1 MASDIKE
8 TKLAQLK
15 FDSVDERQK
24 WVDNLRVL
32 PHKAIESKVYQLP
45 TFKLFYSITKLV
57 DKILIRATNDK
68 FVYID
73 MYESLYFLEDSSI
86 YVKHRNAKTYRGK
99 SDNANGVFTVFLV
112 SYKISLKVNK
122 VCGNFL
128 RQGN

>member
-1 MASDIKE
+1 M
-8 TKLAQLK
+8 
-15 FDSVDERQK
+15 
-24 WVDNLRVL
+24 

-86 YVKHRNAKTYRGK
+86 HVKHRNAKTYRGK
-99 SDNANGVFTVFLV
+99 SDNANGVSPVFVV

-122 VCGNFL
+122 LYGNMTTLNGRVIKKILTAKFQFYFAFL
-128 RQGN
+128 R